1 MAEQLQLEVS
11 LAYLEDPNEM
21 ILLSL
26 PVSKL
31 SWPKKLN
38 TATNTTLY
46 IHSIYIY
53 IYIYI

>member
-26 PVSKL
+26 PFSKL

-38 TATNTTLY
+38 TATNTT
-46 IHSIYIY
+46 
-53 IYIYI
+53 